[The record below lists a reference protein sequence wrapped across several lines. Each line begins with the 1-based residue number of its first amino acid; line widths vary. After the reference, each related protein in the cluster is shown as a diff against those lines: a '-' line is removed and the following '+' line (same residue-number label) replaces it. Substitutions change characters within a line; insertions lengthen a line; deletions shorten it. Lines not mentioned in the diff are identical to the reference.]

1 VAIWR
6 ILSGMNARSASCIL
20 PSIALAMLCAC
31 AGAAAAEPVRTH
43 VHGADLSYIERGSG
57 APIIL
62 LHGGVGD
69 YSSWQPQLEP
79 FARHFRVIAY
89 SRRFSFPNSN
99 PLAPQTYSPWTDVED
114 LAALIRRLRLHD
126 VRLVGQSAGA
136 FVALAFAVKH
146 PEMVHSL
153 VLSEPPAHQLIRG
166 TAEGEFAY
174 QDFMAAVM
182 TPAASSFKSGD
193 VQGAMKV
200 FVNGMAATDRFTSL
214 LPDARADVM
223 RNARS
228 IEALC
233 LSADP
238 FPAISRTQLSQLR
251 IRALIVTGENTI
263 RIHKL
268 VNAELIRLLPNVR
281 SVTIPGAGHGSP
293 RENSLAFN
301 EAVLGFF
308 ALDRAPD

>member
-1 VAIWR
+1 
-6 ILSGMNARSASCIL
+6 
-20 PSIALAMLCAC
+20 MLFEC
-31 AGAAAAEPVRTH
+31 AGAAAAEPIRTH
-43 VHGADLSYIERGSG
+43 VHGADLSYIEQGSG
-57 APIIL
+57 APVIL
-62 LHGGVGD
+62 LHGGMGD

-89 SRRFSFPNSN
+89 SRRYSFPNDN
-99 PLAPQTYSPWTDVED
+99 PLAPKTYSPWTDVED
-114 LAALIRRLRLHD
+114 LAALIRKLGLHD
-126 VRLVGQSAGA
+126 VRLAGQSAGA

-166 TAEGEFAY
+166 TAEGETAY

-182 TPAASSFKSGD
+182 TPAARSFRNGD

-200 FVNGMAATDRFTSL
+200 FVNGMAVTNRFDSL
-214 LPDARADVM
+214 LPEARADAM

-233 LSADP
+233 SSADP
-238 FPAISRTQLSQLR
+238 FPVISRAQLSQLR
-251 IRALIVTGENTI
+251 IPALIVTGANTI

-268 VNAELIRLLPNVR
+268 VNGELSWLLPNAK

-293 RENSLAFN
+293 RENSPAFN

-308 ALDRAPD
+308 AADGKPD